1 MYLITNLINSLENSL
16 SRRGISES
24 IIIRLSNQKN
34 FDFQINNLVKLEKS
48 SHIKD
53 IEKSFSKILDDDP
66 LIKNFEFTKN
76 YFINLEINIEMYL
89 SNHENLIENIKS
101 PHQKNIILDYGGPNI
116 GKPLHV
122 GHLRSLNIGRSLYN
136 INKIAG
142 HNVFNDIH
150 LGDWGMP
157 IAQIIC
163 YIKEN
168 KIHLEDI
175 KIEDLEEIYPKASE
189 IYQQDEEFKS
199 KAQNI
204 NKELNE
210 NKDDLIKNWE
220 FLKEISVK
228 AIKETLSLLGHN
240 FDLWMGESDVN
251 TLIPKMIADLKENE
265 KISLDDGAYISNLE
279 TDPRI
284 LITKSDG
291 SYLYLTTDL
300 ATVLNRKKEYEVDK
314 TLYIVD
320 KRQKLHFKQLFDSI
334 KYFKF
339 GEEEYT
345 HVEFGTINDLNGNP
359 FKTRE
364 GDTKKLKDLFEE
376 TLSKIQSINKDLDE
390 ETNKLLTNTVLT
402 FSDLITNRKTDYK
415 FDLDKFTNINGKTGI
430 YIQYAFVRAKK
441 LIQNSN
447 IDVTNIDL
455 VFSELDETD
464 NMLLR
469 GFLKFEHYFNQAL
482 NNNEPHHLADFL
494 YELSNLFNSMYQNE
508 NILENKNEIK
518 KFNKLKLTYYFQNY
532 SKVLMKSL
540 GIQPA
545 EKM

>member
-1 MYLITNLINSLENSL
+1 MYLLTNLINRLENSL
-16 SRRGISES
+16 SERGISES
-24 IIIRLSNQKN
+24 ITIRSSNLKN

-48 SHIKD
+48 SDIKD
-53 IEKSFSKILDDDP
+53 IEKSFSKIIDDEP
-66 LIKNFEFTKN
+66 IIKNFEFTKN
-76 YFINLEINIEMYL
+76 YFINLEINIELYL
-89 SNHENLIENIKS
+89 SNQENLLENIKVL
-101 PHQKNIILDYGGPNI
+101 PKKNIILDYGGPNI

-136 INKIAG
+136 MNKIAG
-142 HNVFNDIH
+142 HDVSNDIH

-163 YIKEN
+163 YINEN
-168 KIHLEDI
+168 KIDLEGI

-189 IYQQDEEFKS
+189 LYHQDENFKS
-199 KAQNI
+199 TAQNI

-210 NKDDLIKNWE
+210 NKDDLIKNWK

-228 AIKETLSLLGHN
+228 AIKQTLSLLDHN

-251 TLIPKMIADLKENE
+251 YLIPKMIADLKDNE
-265 KISLDDGAYISNLE
+265 KISLDNGAYISNLDSE
-279 TDPRI
+279 PKI

-300 ATVLNRKKEYEVDK
+300 ATVLNRKKENDVDK

-320 KRQKLHFKQLFDSI
+320 KRQKLHFEQLFDSI
-334 KYFKF
+334 KYFEF
-339 GEEEYT
+339 GEEEFT
-345 HVEFGTINDLNGNP
+345 HVEFGTLNDMNGNP
-359 FKTRE
+359 FKTRD
-364 GDTKKLKDLFEE
+364 GDTKKLTDLFEE
-376 TLSKIQSINKDLDE
+376 TLSKIQNINKDLDE

-441 LIQNSN
+441 LIQDSN
-447 IDVTNIDL
+447 IDVANTDV
-455 VFSELDETD
+455 VFSDLDETD
-464 NMLLR
+464 HLLLR
-469 GFLKFEHYFNQAL
+469 SFLKFEYYFNQAL
-482 NNNEPHHLADFL
+482 NNNEPHHLADYL

-508 NILENKNEIK
+508 SILENKNEIK
-518 KFNKLKLTYYFQNY
+518 KFNKLKITNYFLNY
-532 SKVLMKSL
+532 SKLLMESL
-540 GIQPA
+540 GIRPV

>member
-24 IIIRLSNQKN
+24 IIIRLSNQEN

>member
-24 IIIRLSNQKN
+24 IIIRLSNQEN

-66 LIKNFEFTKN
+66 IIKNFEFTKN

-101 PHQKNIILDYGGPNI
+101 LHQKNIILDYGGPNI

-300 ATVLNRKKEYEVDK
+300 ATVLNRKKEFEVDK

-376 TLSKIQSINKDLDE
+376 TLSKIQSINKDLDD

-518 KFNKLKLTYYFQNY
+518 KFNKLKMTYYFQNY

>member
-1 MYLITNLINSLENSL
+1 MYLLKNLISTLESDL
-16 SRRGISES
+16 SHKNIDES
-24 IIIRLSNQKN
+24 IILRSSNVPN
-34 FDFQINNLVKLEKS
+34 FDFQINNLVKHEKS
-48 SHIKD
+48 NEIKV
-53 IEKSFSKILDDDP
+53 IEKSFSKILDSDP
-66 LIKNFEFTKN
+66 IIKNYEFTKN

-89 SNHENLIENIKS
+89 NNHENLIEHIKTTD
-101 PHQKNIILDYGGPNI
+101 QKKIILDYGGPNI

-142 HNVFNDIH
+142 HNVLNDIH

-163 YIKEN
+163 YMKKN
-168 KIHLEDI
+168 KINTDSI
-175 KIEDLEEIYPKASE
+175 SIDNLEEIYPKASKL
-189 IYQQDEEFKS
+189 YQEDDDFKFM
-199 KAQNI
+199 AQKI

-210 NKDDLIKNWE
+210 NKEELINNWKS
-220 FLKEISVK
+220 LKEISVK
-228 AIKETLSLLGHN
+228 AIKDLLSLLNHS

-251 TLIPKMIADLKENE
+251 NLIPEMINNLKEDK
-265 KISLDDGAYISNLE
+265 KISIDNGAYISNLKTE
-279 TDPRI
+279 PKI

-300 ATVLNRKKEYEVDK
+300 ATVLNRKKENKFDNAI
-314 TLYIVD
+314 YIVD

-345 HVEFGTINDLNGNP
+345 HVEFGTVNDLNGNP
-359 FKTRE
+359 LKTRD
-364 GDTKKLKDLFEE
+364 GHTKKLTDLFEE
-376 TLSKIQSINKDLDE
+376 TLSKIKTINQDLDE
-390 ETNKLLTNTVLT
+390 ETNKLLANTVLT

-415 FDLDKFTNINGKTGI
+415 FDLDKFTNISGKTGI
-430 YIQYAFVRAKK
+430 YVQYAYVRAKK
-441 LIQNSN
+441 LIQDSRVNMDGIN
-447 IDVTNIDL
+447 I

-464 NMLLR
+464 NNLLR
-469 GFLKFEHYFNQAL
+469 SFLRFEYYFNQAL
-482 NNNEPHHLADFL
+482 NNNEPHHLADYL

-508 NILENKNEIK
+508 SILENKNEIK
-518 KFNKLKLTYYFQNY
+518 SFNKLKITFYFTSY
-532 SKVLMKSL
+532 SKLLMKSL
-540 GIQPA
+540 GIQPV

>member
-24 IIIRLSNQKN
+24 IIIRLSNQEN

-300 ATVLNRKKEYEVDK
+300 ATVLNRKKGYEVDK

>member
-1 MYLITNLINSLENSL
+1 MYLLTNLINSLENSL
-16 SRRGISES
+16 NKRGLSEA
-24 IIIRLSNQKN
+24 IILRLSNLEN
-34 FDFQINNLVKLEKS
+34 FDFQINNLVKLQKS
-48 SHIKD
+48 SQIKD
-53 IEKSFSKILDDDP
+53 IERSFSKILDDDP
-66 LIKNFEFTKN
+66 IIKSFEFTRN
-76 YFINLEINIEMYL
+76 YFINLEINIEVYL
-89 SNHENLIENIKS
+89 SNYENLIENIKAS
-101 PHQKNIILDYGGPNI
+101 HQKKIILDYGGPNI

-142 HNVFNDIH
+142 HNVLNDIH

-168 KIHLEDI
+168 KIHIEDI
-175 KIEDLEEIYPKASE
+175 KIEDLEEIYPKASKL
-189 IYQQDEEFKS
+189 YQQDEDFRS
-199 KAQNI
+199 MAQNI

-210 NKDDLIKNWE
+210 NKDDLVKNWKL
-220 FLKEISVK
+220 LKEISVK
-228 AIKETLSLLGHN
+228 AIKETLSLLDHN

-251 TLIPKMIADLKENE
+251 NLIPEMIADLKETE
-265 KISLDDGAYISNLE
+265 KIYLDNGAYISNLE
-279 TDPRI
+279 TEPRI

-300 ATVLNRKKEYEVDK
+300 ATVLNRKKEYEVDE

-320 KRQKLHFKQLFDSI
+320 KRQKLHFQQLFDSI
-334 KYFKF
+334 KYFQF

-345 HVEFGTINDLNGNP
+345 HVEFGTLNDLSGNP
-359 FKTRE
+359 FKTRD
-364 GDTKKLKDLFEE
+364 GDTKKLTDLFEE
-376 TLSKIQSINKDLDE
+376 TLSKIQNINEDLDE
-390 ETNKLLTNTVLT
+390 ETNKILTNTVLT

-415 FDLDKFTNINGKTGI
+415 FDLVKFTNINGKTGI

-447 IDVTNIDL
+447 IDITNINL

-464 NMLLR
+464 NILLR
-469 GFLKFEHYFNQAL
+469 SFLKFEYYFNQAL
-482 NNNEPHHLADFL
+482 YNNEPHHLADYL

-508 NILENKNEIK
+508 NILENKSEVK
-518 KFNKLKLTYYFQNY
+518 KFNKLKITHYFQNY
-532 SKVLMKSL
+532 SKILMKSL
-540 GIQPA
+540 GIQPV

>member
-1 MYLITNLINSLENSL
+1 MYLLTNLINRLENSL
-16 SRRGISES
+16 SERGISES
-24 IIIRLSNQKN
+24 ITIRSSNLKN

-48 SHIKD
+48 SDIKD
-53 IEKSFSKILDDDP
+53 IEKSFSKIIDDEP
-66 LIKNFEFTKN
+66 IIKNFEFTKN
-76 YFINLEINIEMYL
+76 YFINLEINIELYL
-89 SNHENLIENIKS
+89 SNQENLLENIKVLIK
-101 PHQKNIILDYGGPNI
+101 KNIILDYGGPNI

-136 INKIAG
+136 MNKIAG
-142 HNVFNDIH
+142 HDVSNDIH

-163 YIKEN
+163 YINEN
-168 KIHLEDI
+168 KIDLEGI

-189 IYQQDEEFKS
+189 LYQQDENFKS
-199 KAQNI
+199 TAQNI

-210 NKDDLIKNWE
+210 NKDDLIKNWK

-228 AIKETLSLLGHN
+228 AIKQTLSLLDHN

-251 TLIPKMIADLKENE
+251 YLIPKMIADLKDNE
-265 KISLDDGAYISNLE
+265 KISLDNGAYISNLDSE
-279 TDPRI
+279 PKI

-300 ATVLNRKKEYEVDK
+300 ATVLNRKKENDVDK

-320 KRQKLHFKQLFDSI
+320 KRQKLHFEQLFDSI
-334 KYFKF
+334 KYFEF
-339 GEEEYT
+339 GEEEFT
-345 HVEFGTINDLNGNP
+345 HVEFGTLNDLNGNP
-359 FKTRE
+359 FKTRD
-364 GDTKKLKDLFEE
+364 GDTKKLTDLFEE
-376 TLSKIQSINKDLDE
+376 TLSKIQNINKDLDE

-441 LIQNSN
+441 LIQDSN
-447 IDVTNIDL
+447 IDVANTDV
-455 VFSELDETD
+455 VFSDLDETD
-464 NMLLR
+464 HLLLR
-469 GFLKFEHYFNQAL
+469 SFLKFEYYFNQAL
-482 NNNEPHHLADFL
+482 NNNEPHHLADYL

-508 NILENKNEIK
+508 SILENKNEIK
-518 KFNKLKLTYYFQNY
+518 KFNKLKITNYFLNY
-532 SKVLMKSL
+532 SKLLMESL
-540 GIQPA
+540 GIRPV